1 VAIKIGDFV
10 GDYRVIGFVGS
21 GGMGAVYKIE
31 HAITKRVEAMKVL
44 PTGVGSNPEEV
55 RRFEREIEVQARLNH
70 PNIVALHNAMR
81 DENSIA
87 LVMEYVHGESLER
100 KLESGRLPVDMAVNY
115 AVQLLNA
122 LAYAHDNGVIH
133 RDVKPANIIVD
144 PSGVAKLTD
153 FGIALAVNDL
163 RLTNAGAPVGSAW
176 YMSPEQVWGAHESDA
191 PTDIYAVGAV
201 LHEMLT
207 GRKVFEGDGPFAVM
221 CAQMEQIP
229 QQPSALN
236 PEVPAALD
244 SVVAQALAK
253 DPLARFQSANEF
265 RIALETGLS
274 NVSYSAAPAPRLAYK
289 PDSRSNRFPLSRVT
303 KPLVLSLAS
312 VITVVGTVVVLPP
325 KVAHMVARRLP
336 PHTLSTPARMTQQQ
350 VANAPTLEDATAA
363 VHSSQ
368 VSMDSGPSSSSAAP
382 SAASSRQ
389 AGPQAR
395 AAKSPTP
402 TFPPEPSPPDDSVS
416 QIPEQAKPQRNG
428 NRFIR
433 ALSKLNPFHSRA
445 KNDPVGLEKAGTAE
459 SIDR

>member
-1 VAIKIGDFV
+1 
-10 GDYRVIGFVGS
+10 
-21 GGMGAVYKIE
+21 
-31 HAITKRVEAMKVL
+31 
-44 PTGVGSNPEEV
+44 
-55 RRFEREIEVQARLNH
+55 
-70 PNIVALHNAMR
+70 MR

-100 KLESGRLPVDMAVNY
+100 KLESGRLPVDTAVNY
-115 AVQLLNA
+115 AVQVLDA

-133 RDVKPANIIVD
+133 RDVKPANIIID

-163 RLTNAGAPVGSAW
+163 RLTSAGAPVGSAW
-176 YMSPEQVWGAHESDA
+176 YMSPEQVWGTHESDA
-191 PTDIYAVGAV
+191 RTDIYAIGAV
-201 LHEMLT
+201 VHEMLT
-207 GRKVFEGDGPFAVM
+207 GRKLFEGDGPFAVM

-236 PEVPAALD
+236 AEVPAALD
-244 SVVAQALAK
+244 RVVAQALAK

-265 RIALETGLS
+265 RVALEAGLS
-274 NVSYSAAPAPRLAYK
+274 NVSYAAAPAPHIAYK
-289 PDSRSNRFPLSRVT
+289 PDSRSNRFPLSHVT

-312 VITVVGTVVVLPP
+312 VVAVVGTVVVLTQ
-325 KVAHMVARRLP
+325 KVAHMVERRLP
-336 PHTLSTPARMTQQQ
+336 PQTLSTPARMTQEQ
-350 VANAPTLEDATAA
+350 VANAPALEAATAP

-368 VSMDSGPSSSSAAP
+368 VSKDAGPSSSSAAL

-402 TFPPEPSPPDDSVS
+402 TFPPKPSPPDDSVS
-416 QIPEQAKPQRNG
+416 QTAEQAKPQRNG

-445 KNDPVGLEKAGTAE
+445 KNDSVDLEKDGTAE
-459 SIDR
+459 SIDK

>member
-1 VAIKIGDFV
+1 VAIKIGDVV
-10 GDYRVIGFVGS
+10 GDYKVIGFVGS

-44 PTGVGSNPEEV
+44 PTGVASNHEEV

-100 KLESGRLPVDMAVNY
+100 KLESGRLPVDTAVNY
-115 AVQLLNA
+115 AVQVLDA

-133 RDVKPANIIVD
+133 RDVKPANIIID

-163 RLTNAGAPVGSAW
+163 RLTSAGAPVGSAW
-176 YMSPEQVWGAHESDA
+176 YMSPEQVWGTHESDA
-191 PTDIYAVGAV
+191 RTDIYAIGAV
-201 LHEMLT
+201 VHEMLT
-207 GRKVFEGDGPFAVM
+207 GRKLFEGDGSFAVM

-236 PEVPAALD
+236 PEVSPALD
-244 SVVAQALAK
+244 GVVAQALAK

-265 RIALETGLS
+265 RVALEAGLS
-274 NVSYSAAPAPRLAYK
+274 NVRYAAAPEPRIAK
-289 PDSRSNRFPLSRVT
+289 SDSRFSRIILSRFT
-303 KPLVLSLAS
+303 APLVLSLAS
-312 VITVVGTVVVLPP
+312 VVAVVGAVVVLTQ
-325 KVAHMVARRLP
+325 KVAHMVERRLP
-336 PHTLSTPARMTQQQ
+336 PQTLSTQARTTQQQ
-350 VANAPTLEDATAA
+350 VTNARTLEDVTGA
-363 VHSSQ
+363 VHASPSSRDA
-368 VSMDSGPSSSSAAP
+368 SPSSSSAAP
-382 SAASSRQ
+382 STASSRQ
-389 AGPQAR
+389 ARPQAR

-402 TFPPEPSPPDDSVS
+402 TVPPKPAPPDDSVS
-416 QIPEQAKPQRNG
+416 QTAEQAKPQRNG

-445 KNDPVGLEKAGTAE
+445 KNDSVGPEQAGTAE

>member
-1 VAIKIGDFV
+1 VAIKIGDIV
-10 GDYRVIGFVGS
+10 GDYKVIGFVGS

-100 KLESGRLPVDMAVNY
+100 KLESGRLPVDTAVNY
-115 AVQLLNA
+115 AVHVLNA

-133 RDVKPANIIVD
+133 RDVKPANIIID

-176 YMSPEQVWGAHESDA
+176 YMAPEQVWGTHESDA
-191 PTDIYAVGAV
+191 RTDIYAIGAV
-201 LHEMLT
+201 VHEMLT
-207 GRKVFEGDGPFAVM
+207 GRKLFEGDGTFAVM
-221 CAQMEQIP
+221 CAQMEETP
-229 QQPSALN
+229 EQPSALN
-236 PEVPAALD
+236 PEVPATLD

-265 RIALETGLS
+265 RIALEAGLS
-274 NVSYSAAPAPRLAYK
+274 NVRHAATPEPRIAHK
-289 PDSRSNRFPLSRVT
+289 PDSRFNRILLSRVMT
-303 KPLVLSLAS
+303 PLVLSLAFI
-312 VITVVGTVVVLPP
+312 VAVVGTLVVLTQ
-325 KVAHMVARRLP
+325 KVAHMVERRLP
-336 PHTLSTPARMTQQQ
+336 PQTLSTPARTTQPQ
-350 VANAPTLEDATAA
+350 VTNGRTLADAAA
-363 VHSSQ
+363 ADASQ
-368 VSMDSGPSSSSAAP
+368 VSRDASPSSSSTAP
-382 SAASSRQ
+382 STASSRL

-395 AAKSPTP
+395 ATKSPTP
-402 TFPPEPSPPDDSVS
+402 TVPPKLSPPDDSSS
-416 QIPEQAKPQRNG
+416 QTAEQATPQRSR

-433 ALSKLNPFHSRA
+433 ALSKLNPFHNRA
-445 KNDPVGLEKAGTAE
+445 KNDPVGPEQAGTVD